1 MSSDH
6 ITDFPSLEAVVGKLP
21 GPRDLKVIDFLD
33 AASLRWLQTSPLLF
47 ATFGDAAGIGITLGG
62 GEPGFVQAPDPR
74 RLRIPLAL
82 LDQPELARTGLGFGG
97 LFLSPSLCET
107 LRVNGRVA
115 SVESGIAEIEV
126 RECFLH
132 CAKAL
137 IRSDFWK
144 GDPGGDIPD
153 EAAAFVGASR
163 FMALATVNPEGWAD
177 VSPKGDPRGAML
189 QMRSGDAWFA
199 DRPGNRRVDSF
210 RNILAQPMVAA
221 AVLMP
226 GFTRVVLMS
235 GRARITT
242 DSAMRAVFTV
252 AERLPKLATC
262 IEQASLQIR
271 DSAALAR
278 AQPWPAIP
286 AAQDLDP
293 AAIFKA
299 HVMHSKSGGLMAGVA
314 RTALKLPGFM
324 EKTLKDDYKK
334 NLY

>member
-1 MSSDH
+1 MTER
-6 ITDFPSLEAVVGKLP
+6 IETLPALEAVVGKVP

-47 ATFGDAAGIGITLGG
+47 AAFGDAGDIAITLGG
-62 GEPGFVQAPDPR
+62 GAPGFVQAPDAR

-82 LDQPELARTGLGFGG
+82 LDHPEQAQPGLGFGG

-107 LRVNGRVA
+107 LRVNGHVA
-115 SVESGIAEIEV
+115 AVAEGFAEIDV
-126 RECFLH
+126 RECYLH

-137 IRSDFWK
+137 IRSEFWK
-144 GDPGGDIPD
+144 GEPGGEIPD
-153 EAAAFVGASR
+153 AAAAFVDASR
-163 FMALATVNPEGWAD
+163 FMALATVNEQGQAD

-189 QMRSGDAWFA
+189 QMRGGDAWFA

-210 RNILAQPMVAA
+210 RNILAQPRVAA
-221 AVLMP
+221 AVLVP
-226 GFTRVVLMS
+226 GSTHVVLLS
-235 GRARITT
+235 GAARITT
-242 DSAMRAVFTV
+242 DAAMRAVFTV

-262 IEQASLQIR
+262 IGQPLLQAY

-278 AQPWPAIP
+278 AQPWPALP
-286 AAQDLDP
+286 AAADLDP

-299 HVMHSKSGGLMAGVA
+299 HVLHSKSGGIMAGIA
-314 RTALKLPGFM
+314 RTALAVPGFM
-324 EKTLKDDYKK
+324 DKTLQNDYKK

>member
-1 MSSDH
+1 MTER
-6 ITDFPSLEAVVGKLP
+6 IETLPALEAVVGKVP

-33 AASLRWLQTSPLLF
+33 AASRRWLQTSPLLF
-47 ATFGDAAGIGITLGG
+47 AACGDGRAIGITLGG
-62 GEPGFVQAPDPR
+62 GEPGFVQAPDAQ

-82 LDQPELARTGLGFGG
+82 LDHPELAQPGLGFGG

-107 LRVNGRVA
+107 LRVNGQ
-115 SVESGIAEIEV
+115 VESVAEGFAGISV
-126 RECFLH
+126 RECYLH

-137 IRSDFWK
+137 MRSDFWK
-144 GDPGGDIPD
+144 GEPGGDVPG
-153 EAAAFVGASR
+153 EAPAFVDASR
-163 FMALATVNPEGWAD
+163 FMALATVDPQGWAD

-189 QMRSGDAWFA
+189 QMRGGDAWFA

-210 RNILAQPMVAA
+210 RNILAQPQVAA
-221 AVLMP
+221 AVLVP
-226 GFTRVVLMS
+226 GSHRVVRLA
-235 GRARITT
+235 GPARLTT
-242 DSAMRAVFTV
+242 DAAMRSLFTV

-262 IEQASLQIR
+262 VAQPRLELY

-278 AQPWPAIP
+278 AQPWPAQP

-299 HVMHSKSGGLMAGVA
+299 HVLHSKSGGLMAGVA
-314 RTALKLPGFM
+314 RTALKLPGLM
-324 EKTLKDDYKK
+324 EKTLKDDYQK

>member
-1 MSSDH
+1 MTER
-6 ITDFPSLEAVVGKLP
+6 IETLPALEAVVGKVP

-47 ATFGDAAGIGITLGG
+47 AAFGDGRGIAITVGG
-62 GEPGFVQAPDPR
+62 GEPGFVQAPDAR
-74 RLRIPLAL
+74 RLRISLAL
-82 LDQPELARTGLGFGG
+82 LDHPDQAQPGLGFGG

-107 LRVNGRVA
+107 LRVNGRVV
-115 SVESGIAEIEV
+115 SVAEGVVEIEV
-126 RECFLH
+126 RECYLH

-137 IRSDFWK
+137 IRSEFWK
-144 GDPGGDIPD
+144 GEPGGEIPD
-153 EAAAFVGASR
+153 TATAFVDASR
-163 FMALATVNPEGWAD
+163 FMALATINEQGQAD

-210 RNILAQPMVAA
+210 RNILAQPRVAA
-221 AVLMP
+221 AVLVP
-226 GFTRVVLMS
+226 GSSRMVLLS
-235 GRARITT
+235 GTACLTT
-242 DSAMRAVFTV
+242 DAAMRALFTV

-262 IEQASLQIR
+262 IEQPLLQAY

-278 AQPWPAIP
+278 AQPWPALP
-286 AAQDLDP
+286 AAADIDP

-299 HVMHSKSGGLMAGVA
+299 HVMHSKSGGIMAGIA
-314 RTALKLPGFM
+314 RTALAVPGFM
-324 EKTLKDDYKK
+324 DKTLQNDYKK